1 MIEEKKKLNEFIDGV
16 GSFIE
21 YWGFRKIHGRIWAR
35 VYVSDRPLSTPE
47 IVRSLGVSKALV
59 SGALNELLE
68 HKLVI
73 KVGQVKFG
81 GVTYIACPNP
91 AEVVRDIVRNR
102 ELILFE
108 KLQSDLTYLDK
119 LNVQESKMLGIN
131 RESIKSLKILTGYHK
146 KITAKLCKRN
156 INTFDDWI
164 SFIKKISRFTI

>member
-1 MIEEKKKLNEFIDGV
+1 MIDKNDKLNELIDGV

-35 VYVSDRPLSTPE
+35 IYVSDRPLSTPE
-47 IVRSLGVSKALV
+47 IVSSLGVSKTLV

-68 HKLVI
+68 HKLVL

-91 AEVVRDIVRNR
+91 AEVVREVVRNR

-108 KLQSDLTYLDK
+108 KIQSNLEELDS
-119 LNVQESKMLGIN
+119 LNIQDSKALGIN

-146 KITAKLCKRN
+146 KIANKLCKKN
-156 INTFDDWI
+156 IKTFEDWI
-164 SFIKKISRFTI
+164 SFIKKVSRFTI